1 MACNQMINEITLDR
15 LIGCIRQIGTESE
28 GVGGEKK
35 SSHRGLL

>member
-15 LIGCIRQIGTESE
+15 LIGCIRQIGMESE

-35 SSHRGLL
+35 AATEG